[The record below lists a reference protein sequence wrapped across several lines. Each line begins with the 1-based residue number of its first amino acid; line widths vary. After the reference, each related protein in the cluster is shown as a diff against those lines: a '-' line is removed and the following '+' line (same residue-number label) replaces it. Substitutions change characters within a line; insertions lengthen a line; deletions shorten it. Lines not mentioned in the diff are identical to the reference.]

1 VFFVSIINI
10 KKVLIARIKIDL
22 RIKLLEY
29 YFEFLSAFDYLKVK
43 KLLLFRNYEINY
55 IIKLEKVNK
64 KELIIL

>member
-1 VFFVSIINI
+1 MFFVSIINI